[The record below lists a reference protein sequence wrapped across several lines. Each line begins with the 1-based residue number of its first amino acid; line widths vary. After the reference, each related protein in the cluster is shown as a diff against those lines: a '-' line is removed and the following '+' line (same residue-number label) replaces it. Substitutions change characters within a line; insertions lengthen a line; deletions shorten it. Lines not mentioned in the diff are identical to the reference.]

1 MRRLLS
7 IAAAGVLA
15 LALAA
20 PAMAGANTSNT
31 SGSAQIVNGEWYSET
46 GSGYA
51 YFAND
56 SSYGPSGEFYEESG
70 EWIACDDT
78 GEAYGFVGTRTYGY
92 AGDLSIALDSR
103 LDHATVTGTLELFTE
118 TVDDCTGGYDTG
130 KYDTTNG
137 DATSVA
143 FSATVDGVGS
153 AARFRDSG
161 SFKVPGDYNA
171 HSKQSGKQRDATGSI
186 VLAGVGSRQF
196 DWAVL
201 ATVNWSD
208 HSNG

>member
-31 SGSAQIVNGEWYSET
+31 SGSAKVANGEWYTES

-51 YFAND
+51 YFVLD
-56 SSYGPSGEFYEESG
+56 SSYGSYGEFYEESG
-70 EWIACDDT
+70 EYIACDDS
-78 GEAYGFVGTRTYGY
+78 GESYGFAGNRTYGW
-92 AGDLSIALDSR
+92 ASDVAIDLDSR
-103 LDHATVTGTLELFTE
+103 LNHGSVTGTLELFSE
-118 TVDDCTGGYDTG
+118 TVNECTGDYGVD
-130 KYDTTNG
+130 KE

-143 FSATVDGVGS
+143 FSASLDGTGS
-153 AARFRDSG
+153 VARFRDHG
-161 SFKVPGDYNA
+161 SFKVPGDYNS
-171 HSKQSGKQRDATGSI
+171 HSKQSGKQREATGSI
-186 VLAGVGSRQF
+186 ELDGIGSRQF
-196 DWAVL
+196 DWAIL
-201 ATVNWSD
+201 ADVSWSD